1 MQADKEL
8 DVRGMSCPLPILK
21 TKKSLVDMGSGQV
34 LRVISTDGG
43 SVGDMQAFSKQT
55 GHELISVVQEG
66 GEYTFFL
73 RKK

>member
-21 TKKSLVDMGSGQV
+21 TKKSLADMVSGQV
-34 LRVISTDGG
+34 LRIISTDVG
-43 SVGDMQAFSKQT
+43 SMGDIQAFSKQT
-55 GHELISVVQEG
+55 GHELISAAQEG
-66 GEYTFFL
+66 SEYTFFL